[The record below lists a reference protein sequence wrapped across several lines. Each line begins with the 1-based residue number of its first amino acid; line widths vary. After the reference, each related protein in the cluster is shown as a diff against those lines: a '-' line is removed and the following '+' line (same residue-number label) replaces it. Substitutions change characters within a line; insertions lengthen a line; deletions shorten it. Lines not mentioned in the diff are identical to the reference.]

1 VIAPILVAASAQQGD
16 EKMFKRTAIV
26 LATMLAVLMTVG
38 VGLAA
43 TSTPDT
49 SSSTTTSTTPTT
61 SIPDADEAQTVIYEV
76 GDAGTVTVSSDGIS
90 LSIVAVGTNEGWTEE
105 VEASAG
111 REVEADFRHGATR
124 IQFNAELEDG
134 EIKVRV
140 RERATDSDDAGTT
153 STTTPDET
161 STTTSIPSDDS
172 ATATATFTFDAGAGG
187 HVKVT
192 SNGSSLTVVTA
203 DAAAGWSEEIEV
215 SSGPEVEVDFRSGD
229 RRIQFKAELE
239 DGEIRI
245 RIRDRVSESGDD
257 NSGHDDDDDN
267 SGHNDDDDDDDNS
280 GHDDGD
286 DDHGHGDDDDE

>member
-1 VIAPILVAASAQQGD
+1 
-16 EKMFKRTAIV
+16 MFKRSAIA

-43 TSTPDT
+43 TSVPEST
-49 SSSTTTSTTPTT
+49 SSTTTSTPSTT
-61 SIPDADEAQTVIYEV
+61 SIPDAGEAQTIIYDV
-76 GDAGTVTVSSDGIS
+76 GDAGTVTVSSDGSS
-90 LSIVAVGTNEGWTEE
+90 LAIVAVDTNDGWTAE
-105 VEASAG
+105 VEAPMG
-111 REVEADFRHGATR
+111 REVEADFRNGTTR

-140 RERATDSDDAGTT
+140 RERAAVSDDAGTT
-153 STTTPDET
+153 STTTPDTTSTTIPDET

-172 ATATATFTFDAGAGG
+172 ATATFTYDAGAGG

-203 DAAAGWSEEIEV
+203 DAAAGWSTEIEV
-215 SSGPEVEVDFRSGD
+215 SSGPEVEVDFRNGD
-229 RRIQFKAELE
+229 RRIQFNAELE
-239 DGEIRI
+239 DGEIRV

-257 NSGHDDDDDN
+257 NSGHDDGDDN

-286 DDHGHGDDDDE
+286 DDDHGHGDDDDE